1 MITRQESTLRIAGPV
16 NLDTM
21 GAMLGEAR
29 RLMTADIAVLD
40 VGDVTEAD
48 SSLIALLLDLTRS
61 AQALG
66 RSLIIARPT
75 PGLASLARLYG
86 LETLLLPAV

>member
-21 GAMLGEAR
+21 GEMLGEAR
-29 RLMTADIAVLD
+29 RLMTADVEVLD

-61 AQALG
+61 AQAVG
-66 RSLIIARPT
+66 RSLVITRPT

-86 LETLLLPAV
+86 LEALLLPAV